1 MLQKHKLSSPSE
13 EGSDMLIFST
23 KQLQF
28 KQYTMHAFP
37 DIITSKL
44 PQTGTSVFAVMTQLA
59 HEHNAINLSQ
69 GFPDFEVS
77 GHLISLVH
85 KYMQQ
90 GFNQYAPMPG
100 VPALRQAI
108 AQKTMLLYSAQYN
121 PETEITITAG
131 ATQAIFT
138 AITAF
143 IRENDEVIIF
153 EPAYDSYV
161 PTIKLC
167 GGVPITVQLKLPD
180 YHIDWSEVR
189 KLVTQRT
196 KMIIINSPHNPTGSI
211 LSASDLLQLDK
222 ITRNTGILVLSDEV
236 YEHIIFD
243 GYEHQS
249 VCRYPQLA
257 SRSLVMC
264 SFGKTFHAT
273 GWKSGYCLAPE
284 NLMKEFRKTH
294 QFVVFAVN
302 TPVQHAI
309 AEYLGDKNN
318 YLNLGNFYQAK
329 RDYFLNLI
337 SSSRFKVI
345 PTSGTYFQV
354 LDYSRISKE
363 PEMDFAIRL
372 TKEFGVASVPNS
384 YFYHKPKN
392 NHSLRFCFAKS
403 NKTLE
408 KAAEIL
414 CRI

>member
-1 MLQKHKLSSPSE
+1 LPENNKIMDP
-13 EGSDMLIFST
+13 
-23 KQLQF
+23 
-28 KQYTMHAFP
+28 FP
-37 DIITSKL
+37 ELITSKL

-59 HEHNAINLSQ
+59 NEHNAINLSQ
-69 GFPDFEVS
+69 GFPDFPVS
-77 GHLISLVH
+77 EQLINLVYENMKAGH
-85 KYMQQ
+85 
-90 GFNQYAPMPG
+90 NQYAPMPG
-100 VPALRQAI
+100 LPSLRQAI
-108 AQKTMLLYSAQYN
+108 AEKTEFLYTASYN
-121 PETEITITAG
+121 PDTEITITAG

-143 IRENDEVIIF
+143 VRENDEVIVF

-161 PTIKLC
+161 PAIKLA
-167 GGVPITVQLKLPD
+167 GGVPICSALKLPD
-180 YHIDWSEVR
+180 YHIDWGEVK
-189 KLVTQRT
+189 KLISQRT

-211 LSASDLLQLDK
+211 LSASDLMQLDK

-249 VCRYPQLA
+249 VCRFPHLA

-273 GWKSGYCLAPE
+273 GWKMGYCLAPE

-294 QFVVFAVN
+294 QFVVFTVN

-309 AEYLGDKNN
+309 AQYIQDKNN
-318 YLNLGNFYQAK
+318 YLNLGSFYQEK
-329 RDYFLNLI
+329 RDYFLKLI
-337 SSSRFKVI
+337 AGSRFKVI
-345 PTSGTYFQV
+345 PASGTYFQV
-354 LDYSRISKE
+354 LDYSKISEE
-363 PEMDFAIRL
+363 PEMDFAVRL

-384 YFYHKPKN
+384 YFYNKPQ
-392 NHSLRFCFAKS
+392 NHQTLRFCFSKS
-403 NKTLE
+403 NETLE